1 MMERTEAVNMVKV
14 KIDDIKVLSEVY
26 PRSGFDNETVNAYRL
41 NIDNLPEIIVTKEL
55 ILVDG
60 YHRLL
65 AHKLE
70 GRQEIECKVL
80 DIPKENILWY
90 ATKFNAVHGL
100 QLKIEE
106 KRKLARIF
114 YTNHHKSYSEI
125 AEVLAVSEATL
136 SEWLTD
142 IRKKEQEEQR
152 KQIVDLYLQCHTLE
166 EISKKLDIA
175 ISTVHYNFEKFK
187 TKVFE
192 NPPTPE
198 SLQLYNVWNFPNR
211 DTRYGLDMEGAIPG
225 QIVENVLY
233 YWTEPFDI
241 VVDPMA
247 GSGTTIDVCKA
258 MYRRYRAYDINPI
271 REDIKKHD
279 IRKGYPKECK
289 NADLIFLDPPY
300 FNMVFKDFFKDVNE
314 FYDFIRKLAED
325 SYDTIKQKGT
335 VAILM
340 QDMTE
345 LGNYCL
351 SGETYCIFRCAGFHC
366 VSHISV
372 PLATQQFLPQQVEK
386 AKTER
391 HLLGRNRDL
400 YIFQKRSE

>member
-1 MMERTEAVNMVKV
+1 MVKV

-152 KQIVDLYLQCHTLE
+152 KQIINLYLQCYTQE
-166 EISKKLDIA
+166 EIAKKQSVNT
-175 ISTVHYNFEKFK
+175 STVSRILQKFK
-187 TKVFE
+187 TEDLQKNSLV
-192 NPPTPE
+192 PE

-247 GSGTTIDVCKA
+247 GGAKLDV
-258 MYRRYRAYDINPI
+258 
-271 REDIKKHD
+271 
-279 IRKGYPKECK
+279 
-289 NADLIFLDPPY
+289 
-300 FNMVFKDFFKDVNE
+300 V
-314 FYDFIRKLAED
+314 
-325 SYDTIKQKGT
+325 
-335 VAILM
+335 
-340 QDMTE
+340 
-345 LGNYCL
+345 
-351 SGETYCIFRCAGFHC
+351 
-366 VSHISV
+366 
-372 PLATQQFLPQQVEK
+372 
-386 AKTER
+386 
-391 HLLGRNRDL
+391 
-400 YIFQKRSE
+400 